1 MKMKNCVVA
10 ETLPNYGKND
20 TNEKRLFSSHLQDGS
35 IWLEVCCDKISP
47 TVAAQ
52 SSSVMTTSDVHS
64 AFLGQGIKRPL
75 QGCPSAHMPTWIK
88 EYLHDFL
95 CFLNLILETRSDSIC
110 AAKAEISQR
119 GLLNPTTR
127 TGSAAAQPNSTLWH
141 FFFCKR
147 RTSLNTKIN
156 YLPRK
161 DPHTCVNI
169 LKLGWTAH
177 CR

>member
-20 TNEKRLFSSHLQDGS
+20 KNEKRLFSSHLQDGS
-35 IWLEVCCDKISP
+35 IWLEVCCDTISP

-52 SSSVMTTSDVHS
+52 SSSVMTTSDVQS

-127 TGSAAAQPNSTLWH
+127 TGSAAAQPNSTL
-141 FFFCKR
+141 
-147 RTSLNTKIN
+147 
-156 YLPRK
+156 
-161 DPHTCVNI
+161 
-169 LKLGWTAH
+169 
-177 CR
+177 